1 MSTMNKATRIHGHG
15 TYANLF
21 GGPDGVTFSV
31 DPYLQGDAQHYGDT
45 LAKDCW
51 RTMVNPAIK
60 SEYNSVKHSESV
72 IGDGVAD
79 LIALDLSDRTAV
91 IPGVKDWMDA
101 EGDREAIQ
109 ELAVASGM
117 VPEVFNDKFYL
128 QDKHEKNHHNWDHP
142 IVQDNELD
150 QFQPWFR
157 YSGRWMDD
165 VPEEVGKQ
173 LDEWEAELD
182 WDKANPDF
190 HKVADEWVLDLKRST
205 ELETNQL
212 WSERAEFAGEKI
224 PVKVR
229 FYSWGPKFAIGI
241 TNWGTC
247 YIPKS
252 MMEAA
257 RANMDDEGCANITM
271 RPASGRHPFRATW
284 INEQ

>member
-1 MSTMNKATRIHGHG
+1 MNSATKIKGHG

-21 GGPDGVTFSV
+21 GGPDGVPFSV
-31 DPYLQGDAQHYGDT
+31 APYLQADARHYGDT
-45 LAKDCW
+45 LSKEFW
-51 RTMVNPAIK
+51 RAMVTPTIT

-79 LIALDLSDRTAV
+79 LGVLENSDTKAI
-91 IPGVKDWMDA
+91 IPGVNDWTNEDS
-101 EGDREAIQ
+101 EAIE

-128 QDKHEKNHHNWDHP
+128 QDKHEENPHNWDHP
-142 IVQDNELD
+142 VVTDSELE
-150 QFQPWFR
+150 QFEPWYR
-157 YSGRWMDD
+157 YGWMDD

-173 LDEWEAELD
+173 LDQWEAELD

-190 HKVADEWVLDLKRST
+190 HKVADEWGLDLKRST

-212 WSERAEFAGEKI
+212 WSERTEFSGEKI
-224 PVKVR
+224 PAKVR
-229 FYSWGPKFAIGI
+229 IYSWGPKFAIGI

>member
-1 MSTMNKATRIHGHG
+1 MSTPNKATRIHGHG

-21 GGPDGVTFSV
+21 GGPDGVAFSV
-31 DPYLQGDAQHYGDT
+31 DPYLRADAQHYGDT
-45 LAKDCW
+45 LSKELW
-51 RTMVNPAIK
+51 RAMVNPTIK

-79 LIALDLSDRTAV
+79 LVVLENSTTKAI
-91 IPGVKDWMDA
+91 IPGVNDWTNEDS
-101 EGDREAIQ
+101 EAIE

-128 QDKHEKNHHNWDHP
+128 QDKHEENHHNWDHP
-142 IVQDNELD
+142 VVPDSELE
-150 QFQPWFR
+150 QFEPWYR
-157 YSGRWMDD
+157 YGWMDD

-182 WDKANPDF
+182 WDKATPDF
-190 HKVADEWVLDLKRST
+190 HQVADEWVLDLNRAL
-205 ELETNQL
+205 ELETNQH
-212 WSERAEFAGEKI
+212 WSEKSEFSGEKT
-224 PVKVR
+224 PVRVR
-229 FYSWGPKFAIGI
+229 IYSWGPKFAIGI

-257 RANMDDEGCANITM
+257 RANMDEEGCTSITM

>member
-1 MSTMNKATRIHGHG
+1 MNSATKIKGHG

-31 DPYLQGDAQHYGDT
+31 DPYLQGDS
-45 LAKDCW
+45 LAKECW
-51 RTMVNPAIK
+51 RTMVNPTIK
-60 SEYNSVKHSESV
+60 SEYDSVKHSEAV

-79 LIALDLSDRTAV
+79 LIVLGGGGGL
-91 IPGVKDWMDA
+91 A
-101 EGDREAIQ
+101 EGWTDGDSEAIE

-128 QDKHEKNHHNWDHP
+128 QDKHEENHHNWDHP
-142 IVQDNELD
+142 VVPDSELE
-150 QFQPWFR
+150 QFEPWYR
-157 YSGRWMDD
+157 YGWMDD

-173 LDEWEAELD
+173 LDQWEGELD
-182 WDKANPDF
+182 WDKATPDF
-190 HKVADEWVLDLKRST
+190 HAVADQWEIDLNRSL
-205 ELETNQL
+205 ELEANQL
-212 WSERAEFAGEKI
+212 WSEQAEFAGEKT
-224 PVKVR
+224 PVKTR
-229 FYSWGPKFAIGI
+229 IYSWGPKFAIGI
-241 TNWGTC
+241 TQWGTC

-284 INEQ
+284 INDQ